1 MGHNIENIAY
11 NVLSWV
17 VELRK
22 STGRYCRRLSS
33 SDLQIKLLFYCLHH
47 MIITCNHM
55 THKLINALSPS
66 NTSLPFIEPSVVVL
80 RTDLFEAESQLMI
93 RLYISITNLQVLQ
106 RYETTKCS
114 STKFS

>member
-1 MGHNIENIAY
+1 
-11 NVLSWV
+11 
-17 VELRK
+17 
-22 STGRYCRRLSS
+22 
-33 SDLQIKLLFYCLHH
+33 

-106 RYETTKCS
+106 RCEITKCS
-114 STKFS
+114 NTKFS